1 MYAEAL
7 NEVGRQADAI
17 EQVNLIRTRAKLD
30 PKPLDLSQ
38 EEVLAAILNE
48 YRFEFMWEP
57 VGGFGTLNRRGMFL
71 KFLEENFDD
80 FETLEVDQK
89 PWVKTTP
96 ILMPIPVAAYQTNKA
111 LEQNPHYP
119 PF

>member
-30 PKPLDLSQ
+30 PNPLDLSQ
-38 EEVLAAILNE
+38 EEVLAAIFNE
-48 YRFEFMWEP
+48 YRFEFMWKP
-57 VGGFGTLNRRGMFL
+57 VGGFGTLNRRGRFL
-71 KFLEENFDD
+71 DYLEENFED
-80 FETLEVDQK
+80 FESLEVDQK
-89 PWVKTTP
+89 PWVQTQP
-96 ILMPIPVAAYQTNKA
+96 ILMPIPNTAYQTNKA
-111 LEQNPHYP
+111 LEQNPGYP